1 MNSYDTVMKFLS
13 DGKLKK
19 LSIAVM
25 AVIFWIIRTFKM
37 SDDNIESV
45 MEALGDG
52 FEFNTTT
59 AILTFDGA
67 GYDIYQMLEYSIAN
81 LYKKVDLITYLVV
94 SSGIKFA
101 HDMEYITSTERDA
114 LKDLLN
120 AA

>member
-1 MNSYDTVMKFLS
+1 MNSYDTVMQYLN

-37 SDDNIESV
+37 SDDNIRSV
-45 MEALGDG
+45 MTALGDG
-52 FEFNTTT
+52 FAFNTTT
-59 AILTFDGA
+59 AILTFDGTD
-67 GYDIYQMLEYSIAN
+67 YTISQMLEYSIAN

-101 HDMEYITSTERDA
+101 HDMEYITDAERDN
-114 LKDLLN
+114 LKVLL
-120 AA
+120 AAA